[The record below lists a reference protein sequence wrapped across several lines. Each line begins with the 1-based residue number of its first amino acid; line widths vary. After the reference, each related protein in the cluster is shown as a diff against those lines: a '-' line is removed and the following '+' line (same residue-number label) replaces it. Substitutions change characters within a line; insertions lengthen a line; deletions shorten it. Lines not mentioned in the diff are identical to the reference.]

1 MDLEAVKQRIR
12 DIDNEIAAV
21 ILQIGKLEDAI
32 EESHGA
38 LKSAKKV
45 QQEFDDFVS
54 RKRKSKDSNML
65 ENAPKSFKNFLDMAS
80 SILTGDD
87 YWKAK
92 DRVDELCRI
101 ASMKNKSQN
110 EDLDYCKK
118 ELQRLKRQREDLM
131 AEYDLLSKN
140 ANEGGAAV

>member
-12 DIDNEIAAV
+12 DIDNEIAAFTR
-21 ILQIGKLEDAI
+21 QIGKLEDAL
-32 EESHGA
+32 EESRGA

-54 RKRKSKDSNML
+54 RRRKSKDSNMF
-65 ENAPKSFKNFLDMAS
+65 ENALKSFKNFLDKAS
-80 SILTGDD
+80 SILSGDD

-101 ASMKNKSQN
+101 ASTKINSQN

-118 ELQRLKRQREDLM
+118 ELRRLKRQREDLM
-131 AEYDLLSKN
+131 AEYNLSLKN